1 MLEQR
6 LMDLEEFHDVY
17 TGCLQQHFPPA
28 EVKPFAIVEKAFHEK
43 KYLPYGYYEEG
54 KLMAYTLLFQ
64 EGDTLLLDYFAVMES
79 LRGKGRGSE
88 ILALMKE
95 NLGEGRTIFLEVEE
109 PNAED
114 EKEHALQERRIR
126 FYLRNGAR
134 MAGVKGD
141 VFSVVYE
148 IMTIGGQDQGEKAKR
163 AMETLYHSMLD
174 EETYQKN
181 IFFHREGE
189 ESEKGE

>member
-1 MLEQR
+1 MRSQKYSLTEEAKK
-6 LMDLEEFHDVY
+6 LEE
-17 TGCLQQHFPPA
+17 
-28 EVKPFAIVEKAFHEK
+28 
-43 KYLPYGYYEEG
+43 
-54 KLMAYTLLFQ
+54 LLAQ
-64 EGDTLLLDYFAVMES
+64 EHG
-79 LRGKGRGSE
+79 
-88 ILALMKE
+88 
-95 NLGEGRTIFLEVEE
+95 
-109 PNAED
+109 